1 MPDGS
6 RGWRG
11 GEFGGASGLHGAA
24 ASCRNYAGGVRSQ
37 PVRRELDMHLRSR
50 FTAGTL
56 AVVTALALTATAA
69 NASPDHQGSDTEGS
83 GGSSSSHEG
92 GAFDHIF
99 VIMLE
104 NHSQSSVIG
113 DANAPYLTSLASQYS
128 MADNYYGVTHP
139 SMPNYIASIAGD
151 NFGIQD
157 DNDQNVVNL
166 DRVNLIDQLEAH
178 RVSWGAYLEAL
189 PTNKLD
195 RFGPTLP
202 SGKTASLYAKK
213 HNPFVLFDDIKNNQA
228 RMANIKDYSTLATD
242 LNSPKAPKY
251 VWISPDQCNDMH
263 GGVYDTIAGR
273 PETPCPYGSVKDD
286 ANDASLKQKAD
297 AFVHTAVD
305 TIMSSKAWTKHSAI
319 VIVTDEN
326 DYTGNTTTGG
336 WESATGCCDSPYVG
350 AADARVSASWPGGTY
365 GGGLIPAIVVTAS
378 GPRHFVDH
386 TAYNH
391 YSLLTTIE
399 DNWNLGHLGHA
410 GDAAGG
416 VVPMW
421 PMFGGKK

>member
-1 MPDGS
+1 MQMRS
-6 RGWRG
+6 R
-11 GEFGGASGLHGAA
+11 LTAA
-24 ASCRNYAGGVRSQ
+24 A
-37 PVRRELDMHLRSR
+37 
-50 FTAGTL
+50 TA
-56 AVVTALALTATAA
+56 AVAVLALTATAA
-69 NASPDHQGSDTEGS
+69 SAAPHQDPSDGASAHHDGPS
-83 GGSSSSHEG
+83 
-92 GAFDHIF
+92 FDHIF

-128 MADNYYGVTHP
+128 TADNYYGVTHP
-139 SMPNYIASIAGD
+139 SMPNYIAAIAGD

-166 DRVNLIDQLEAH
+166 NRVNLVDQLESH
-178 RVSWGAYLEAL
+178 HIGWGAYLETL
-189 PTNKLD
+189 PANKLD
-195 RFGPTLP
+195 RFGPTLAD
-202 SGKTASLYAKK
+202 GTVASLYAKK
-213 HNPFVLFDDIKNNQA
+213 HNPFVLFDDVKNNPA
-228 RMANIKDYSTLATD
+228 RMAKVKDYSQLSTD
-242 LNSPKAPKY
+242 LNGPKAPKF
-251 VWISPDQCNDMH
+251 VWISPNQCNDMH
-263 GGVYDTIAGR
+263 GGVYATISGHS
-273 PETPCPYGSVKDD
+273 ETPCPYGSVKDD
-286 ANDASLKQKAD
+286 ANDAALKQKAD
-297 AFVHTAVD
+297 TFVKTAVA
-305 TIMSSKAWTKHSAI
+305 TITGSKAWTKRSAI

-336 WESATGCCDSPYVG
+336 WESAAGCCDSPYVS

-399 DNWNLGHLGHA
+399 QNFGLGYLGHA
-410 GDAAGG
+410 GDTAGG

-421 PMFGGKK
+421 PMFTGKR

>member
-1 MPDGS
+1 
-6 RGWRG
+6 
-11 GEFGGASGLHGAA
+11 
-24 ASCRNYAGGVRSQ
+24 
-37 PVRRELDMHLRSR
+37 MHLRSR
-50 FTAGTL
+50 LTVGAMA
-56 AVVTALALTATAA
+56 AVAVLVLSATAA
-69 NASPDHQGSDTEGS
+69 SASPGSHASDDPSAHRRAGS
-83 GGSSSSHEG
+83 
-92 GAFDHIF
+92 FDHIF

-104 NHSQSSVIG
+104 NHSKSSVIG
-113 DANAPYLTSLASQYS
+113 DANAPYLTALAGQYS

-139 SMPNYIASIAGD
+139 SMPNYVASIAGD

-166 DRVNLIDQLEAH
+166 DRANLVDQLEAH
-178 RVSWGAYLEAL
+178 HVSWGAYMEAL
-189 PTNKLD
+189 PANKLD
-195 RFGPTLP
+195 RFGPVLP
-202 SGKTASLYAKK
+202 SGATASLYAKK
-213 HNPFVLFDDIKNNQA
+213 HNPFVLFDDIKNNPA
-228 RMANIKDYSTLATD
+228 RMANIKDYSQLSAD
-242 LNSPKAPKY
+242 LNGPKAPQF

-263 GGVYDTIAGR
+263 GGVYNTIAGR
-273 PETPCPYGSVKDD
+273 AETPCPYGSAKDD
-286 ANDASLKQKAD
+286 TNDASLKQKAD

-305 TIMSSKAWTKHSAI
+305 TIRGSTAWTKRSAI

-350 AADARVSASWPGGTY
+350 AADARISATWPGGTY

-378 GPRHFVDH
+378 GPRQFVDH

-410 GDAAGG
+410 GDTAGG

-421 PMFGGKK
+421 PMFTK